1 MNQNNIQIIGQGTY
15 GCVYRP
21 NIDCQTKKI
30 DSKQFL
36 SKIQRKDKTSKNE
49 IVIGKKIISLP
60 KNIYSNRFAPIL
72 ESCPIEIGKMEEQQF
87 STCKMIVQGKEK
99 IKKTGLLS
107 NKIQYV
113 GEQTLGDYL
122 ESELTTKDNATQ
134 YIKKV
139 AESHLY
145 LLKSLE
151 ILNQTN
157 VLHLDLKHNNIMFDK
172 NKGFPIIIDF
182 GLSYNSENLEMSKYK
197 VQEHKFGIM
206 TDFYI
211 PWTIE
216 TVMLSHIAKHL
227 SSKSNQTVDEA
238 KLDDK
243 ITNIKMLE
251 SIVKNYVKKHG
262 LLQSR
267 KIFTGEEV
275 DQYEKGLLQWV
286 SSFKDKTWRTL
297 WTSLCSSNKT
307 WDTYSLSILYLIEL
321 QLAGLIQ
328 LSKKED
334 NTFLTKYMEL
344 LKQSILTKP
353 EERLLPSDIRKK
365 LYIIFTQ
372 VNKMDYNQVV
382 KQISR
387 SVQENKA
394 KIVKNRA
401 KENLQTLQEEKQI
414 HDKFNAH

>member
-122 ESELTTKDNATQ
+122 ESELTTKDNTTQ

-157 VLHLDLKHNNIMFDK
+157 VLHLDLKHNNVMFDEK
-172 NKGFPIIIDF
+172 KGFPIIIDF
-182 GLSYNSENLEMSKYK
+182 GYLIILKIWTCQNIKSKKTNLE
-197 VQEHKFGIM
+197 
-206 TDFYI
+206 
-211 PWTIE
+211 
-216 TVMLSHIAKHL
+216 L
-227 SSKSNQTVDEA
+227 
-238 KLDDK
+238 
-243 ITNIKMLE
+243 
-251 SIVKNYVKKHG
+251 
-262 LLQSR
+262 
-267 KIFTGEEV
+267 
-275 DQYEKGLLQWV
+275 
-286 SSFKDKTWRTL
+286 
-297 WTSLCSSNKT
+297 
-307 WDTYSLSILYLIEL
+307 
-321 QLAGLIQ
+321 
-328 LSKKED
+328 
-334 NTFLTKYMEL
+334 
-344 LKQSILTKP
+344 
-353 EERLLPSDIRKK
+353 
-365 LYIIFTQ
+365 
-372 VNKMDYNQVV
+372 
-382 KQISR
+382 
-387 SVQENKA
+387 
-394 KIVKNRA
+394 
-401 KENLQTLQEEKQI
+401 
-414 HDKFNAH
+414 

>member
-49 IVIGKKIISLP
+49 IKIGKKIISLP

-113 GEQTLGDYL
+113 GDKTLGDYL
-122 ESELTTKDNATQ
+122 ENQLTSNNTKQ
-134 YIKKV
+134 YLKKV
-139 AESHLY
+139 AETHIY

-151 ILNQTN
+151 TLNQIN
-157 VLHLDLKHNNIMFDK
+157 VLHLDLKHNNIMFDEK
-172 NKGFPIIIDF
+172 KGLPIIIDF
-182 GLSYNSENLEMSKYK
+182 GLSYNSENLDMSNYK
-197 VQEHKFGIM
+197 VQETKFGII

-216 TVMLSHIAKHL
+216 TVLLSHIAKYL
-227 SSKSNQTVDEA
+227 SPNPKETIDDSKIDQ
-238 KLDDK
+238 K

-267 KIFTGEEV
+267 KIFSEEEV
-275 DQYEKGLLQWV
+275 KQYEKGLLQWV
-286 SSFKDKTWRTL
+286 SSFKEKTWRTL

-307 WDTYSLSILYLIEL
+307 WDSYSLSVLYVIEL
-321 QLAGLIQ
+321 QISGLIQ
-328 LSKKED
+328 LSKKEED
-334 NTFLTKYMEL
+334 TFLTKYVTM
-344 LKQSILTKP
+344 LKQSILSKP
-353 EERLLPSDIRKK
+353 EERLLPSEIRKQ

-372 VNKMDYNQVV
+372 VKKMNYNLVL
-382 KQISR
+382 KQFSR
-387 SVQENKA
+387 SVQENGE
-394 KIVKNRA
+394 KITKNRV

-414 HDKFNAH
+414 HDKFNAR